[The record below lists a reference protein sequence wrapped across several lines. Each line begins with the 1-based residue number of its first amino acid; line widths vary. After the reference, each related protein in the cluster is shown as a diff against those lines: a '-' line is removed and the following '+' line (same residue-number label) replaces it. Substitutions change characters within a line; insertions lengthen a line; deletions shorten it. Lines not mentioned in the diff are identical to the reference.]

1 MAEDQVKENQ
11 PVDNQPETEE
21 EPLTADKVVEETI
34 AEEESKIVDEPTVA
48 EEAPTVFEE
57 ETAVVD
63 ESPVVVEPTVAEEA
77 TAVVE
82 ESSVE
87 EETFTEESDVAEE
100 AVEAESDD
108 FVEADMDFSIEEQS
122 ADEEE
127 DEVKESQPVEELLL
141 PRDTLLSA
149 GIHIGTRMKTLDM
162 APFIYRVRPDGLF
175 VLDVKKADDRIRT
188 AAKFL
193 SRYENAKVAVA
204 ATRLYAHEPVKKF
217 CEVTGATPI
226 IGRFIPG
233 QLSNPQYSHRIDP
246 EIIVVSDPRAD
257 AQAVKEAS
265 KVGIPIVALCSTDN
279 EFSGV
284 DLVIPTNNKGRRA
297 LAVIFW
303 LLARQILR
311 ERGEIGM
318 DQDPQVTIEDF
329 EAKVTRSEEEDT

>member
-11 PVDNQPETEE
+11 PVENQPEEE
-21 EPLTADKVVEETI
+21 EETLVAESNVEETSTEQP
-34 AEEESKIVDEPTVA
+34 EEEVEETVEAEIEEPV
-48 EEAPTVFEE
+48 EE
-57 ETAVVD
+57 E
-63 ESPVVVEPTVAEEA
+63 
-77 TAVVE
+77 AVVE
-82 ESSVE
+82 EE
-87 EETFTEESDVAEE
+87 KTEAPP
-100 AVEAESDD
+100 
-108 FVEADMDFSIEEQS
+108 M
-122 ADEEE
+122 
-127 DEVKESQPVEELLL
+127 EELLL

-162 APFIYRVRPDGLF
+162 EPFIYRVRPDGLF
-175 VLDVKKADDRIRT
+175 VLDVKKTDDRIRT

-193 SRYENAKVAVA
+193 ARYEKSKVAVA

-217 CEVTGATPI
+217 CAVTGSTPI

-233 QLSNPQYSHRIDP
+233 QLSNPQYSRRVDP

-265 KVGIPIVALCSTDN
+265 RTGIPIVALCSTDN

-311 ERGEIGM
+311 ERGEIGP
-318 DQDPQVTIEDF
+318 DQDPQATIEDF
-329 EAKVTRSEEEDT
+329 EAKVTRDEEEDT